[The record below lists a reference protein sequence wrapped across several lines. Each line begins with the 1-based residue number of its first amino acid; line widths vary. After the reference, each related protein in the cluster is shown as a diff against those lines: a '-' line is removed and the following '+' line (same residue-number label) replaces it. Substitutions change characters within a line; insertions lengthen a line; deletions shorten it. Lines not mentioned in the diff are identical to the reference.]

1 MSSTT
6 SEGRSMIML
15 EYDYDTD
22 MDEAYSDL
30 TKSLNSIRDLPDDV
44 EPTVMEMNKNAQAS
58 MMLTI
63 AESVPGKSL

>member
-44 EPTVMEMNKNAQAS
+44 RADSHGDEQQCAGQHDAYHC
-58 MMLTI
+58 
-63 AESVPGKSL
+63 ESVPGKSL